1 MILAHTDYLAY
12 SYAYPHKSSYR
23 FFDPPLSLESVW
35 AEEDKSA
42 LFLYF
47 HIPFCEMRCGFC
59 NLFTLVNPDQDLPAA
74 YLQTLAQ
81 EAEKSQAALGQVQ
94 VARMAIGGGTP
105 TFLSAAQLASL
116 FDLAEKYFGLGP
128 VPISVETSPQT
139 SQADK
144 LALLRERGVTR
155 LSMGVQS
162 FLEGEAR
169 AMGRPQN
176 TSEVHQALER
186 LKAAGFPTL
195 NLDLIYGGSGQNV
208 HSWLETL
215 RQALDYAPEELYL
228 YPLYVR
234 PLTGLA
240 RTKQGPEEDYRP
252 ELYRAGRDFLRNRGY
267 EQVSMRMFRR
277 ADGGQNEPAA
287 PLYCC
292 QKDGMLGLGC
302 GARSYT
308 RGLHYSSDY
317 AVSRGGVLSILQ
329 NYLQRAPASFG
340 QALYG
345 IRLNPEEQRRRY
357 LIKSLLHHPGL
368 DLEAYQ
374 AYFGTSVWED
384 FPQLAALFE
393 HGLAVESRSYLR
405 LNDLGLE
412 RSDVIG
418 YWLYSPAILASS
430 EAFELR

>member
-1 MILAHTDYLAY
+1 
-12 SYAYPHKSSYR
+12 
-23 FFDPPLSLESVW
+23 
-35 AEEDKSA
+35 
-42 LFLYF
+42 
-47 HIPFCEMRCGFC
+47 
-59 NLFTLVNPDQDLPAA
+59 
-74 YLQTLAQ
+74 
-81 EAEKSQAALGQVQ
+81 
-94 VARMAIGGGTP
+94 
-105 TFLSAAQLASL
+105 
-116 FDLAEKYFGLGP
+116 
-128 VPISVETSPQT
+128 
-139 SQADK
+139 
-144 LALLRERGVTR
+144 
-155 LSMGVQS
+155 
-162 FLEGEAR
+162 
-169 AMGRPQN
+169 
-176 TSEVHQALER
+176 
-186 LKAAGFPTL
+186 
-195 NLDLIYGGSGQNV
+195 
-208 HSWLETL
+208 
-215 RQALDYAPEELYL
+215 
-228 YPLYVR
+228 
-234 PLTGLA
+234 
-240 RTKQGPEEDYRP
+240 
-252 ELYRAGRDFLRNRGY
+252 
-267 EQVSMRMFRR
+267 
-277 ADGGQNEPAA
+277 
-287 PLYCC
+287 
-292 QKDGMLGLGC
+292 MLGLGC